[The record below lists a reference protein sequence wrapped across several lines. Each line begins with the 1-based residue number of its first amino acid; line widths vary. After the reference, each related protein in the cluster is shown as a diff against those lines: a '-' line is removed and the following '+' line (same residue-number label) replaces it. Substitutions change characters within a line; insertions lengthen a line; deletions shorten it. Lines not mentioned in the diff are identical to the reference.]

1 MGQITDSAW
10 IQTVRGLIPA
20 QDLGFCHAHE
30 HLFTSHDHAAR
41 IDPALL
47 LDSYERTLAELE
59 LFKRAGGRG
68 VVDAQPV
75 GCGRRA
81 DLLQRASE
89 ASGVHV
95 IASTGFH
102 KLIYYPGDHWL
113 HTASEEVLCEL
124 FLTELTEG
132 MFLDGDHAFPR
143 QKSSIRAGVIKA
155 ASDSAGITPEYLRLF
170 TAAGLAAKQTG
181 VSVLT
186 HTEKGAG
193 ALEQVEL
200 LLDLGLAPESIIVS
214 HLDRGLDDFS
224 YHVTVAQTGVYL
236 QYDTIGRPKYHS
248 DREEAEHILRMV
260 EAGFAAQ
267 ILLGLDSTRAR
278 MRSYGGDPGMDHI
291 VVSFIPLLR
300 QVGVGIRDIEQ
311 FTVGNPARALS
322 IKKA

>member
-47 LDSYERTLAELE
+47 LDSYECTLAELE

-181 VSVLT
+181 VSVRSRQATLDRRARRQADGGFGPDP
-186 HTEKGAG
+186 HGKGCGGFGAG
-193 ALEQVEL
+193 GTASRF
-200 LLDLGLAPESIIVS
+200 GP
-214 HLDRGLDDFS
+214 
-224 YHVTVAQTGVYL
+224 
-236 QYDTIGRPKYHS
+236 
-248 DREEAEHILRMV
+248 
-260 EAGFAAQ
+260 
-267 ILLGLDSTRAR
+267 
-278 MRSYGGDPGMDHI
+278 RSRVHHCKP
-291 VVSFIPLLR
+291 P
-300 QVGVGIRDIEQ
+300 
-311 FTVGNPARALS
+311 
-322 IKKA
+322 